1 MNLSIMPMRLSA
13 ALQRPWAWWWGP
25 QLLAYRLPDTHNPMS
40 WALVPAGWTQSGA
53 AVVSP
58 RAGAEGRE
66 TVTVL
71 HRFHFSSAL
80 KRMAALVRVRPSAP
94 VGLGC
99 RPAFEKDSRSFWT
112 HGDCV

>member
-1 MNLSIMPMRLSA
+1 MHDQMTMPNASGTEHA
-13 ALQRPWAWWWGP
+13 KCQQADALGA
-25 QLLAYRLPDTHNPMS
+25 M
-40 WALVPAGWTQSGA
+40 PAGWTQSGA

-80 KRMAALVRVRPSAP
+80 KRMAALVRVRWAP
-94 VGLGC
+94 QSNCGFG
-99 RPAFEKDSRSFWT
+99 T
-112 HGDCV
+112 